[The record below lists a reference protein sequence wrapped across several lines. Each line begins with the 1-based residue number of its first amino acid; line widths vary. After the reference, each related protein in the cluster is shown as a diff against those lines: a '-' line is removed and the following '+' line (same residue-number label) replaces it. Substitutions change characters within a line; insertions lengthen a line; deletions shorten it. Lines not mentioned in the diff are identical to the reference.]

1 MVANKFLLISLFLN
15 LFMPYQQK
23 TESCRVS
30 HVSQVAYSSNYLQTI
45 WEHLLYR
52 KQQLQRMVE
61 FTCKCIYLH
70 TNTCAMHSCVYTF
83 VSEHT
88 NECTY
93 VFEYDEHI
101 VNHVTDYNTHFI
113 TLYATFLL
121 CVSRYLHRLELS
133 LIIFIKQ
140 TQNEKK
146 TNKKQGISRKQTI
159 A

>member
-45 WEHLLYR
+45 WDHLLYR

-88 NECTY
+88 NGCTY

-101 VNHVTDYNTHFI
+101 VIHVTDYNTHFI
-113 TLYATFLL
+113 TLYASFLL
-121 CVSRYLHRLELS
+121 CVPDICTVSNCLWEIS
-133 LIIFIKQ
+133 LKKPKM
-140 TQNEKK
+140 KK